1 MPNLIF
7 CFPDIPKIFIIVRVR
22 QVAFFISGL
31 KKVFRL
37 KQCPLYGFRFRMR
50 EREIYRKQTRSYVS
64 LVLYKVSALDN
75 DRFMQVSL
83 HTVLDYLQILKPNS

>member
-7 CFPDIPKIFIIVRVR
+7 CFPDIPKIFIIVHVR
-22 QVAFFISGL
+22 QVAFFIWGL

-37 KQCPLYGFRFRMR
+37 KQCPLYGFLFRMR
-50 EREIYRKQTRSYVS
+50 EREVYRKQTRSYVS

-75 DRFMQVSL
+75 DRFM
-83 HTVLDYLQILKPNS
+83 